1 VKVLFDC
8 LKNGMGVQFNVA
20 HDLREHVPLDLRER
34 QKDVF
39 VGEQRMFPAA
49 SFLDS
54 PVDNS
59 LSGLAYFAR

>member
-1 VKVLFDC
+1 
-8 LKNGMGVQFNVA
+8 MGVQFNVA